1 MALPW
6 LSLAT
11 WHQTAIRPLLQGR
24 LHRSNTCFWWPMVTP
39 FVAWKKCG
47 ICVLVTSCHKPEH
60 WNGVELQMSFQTS
73 EGEKHQPCA
82 EESVFRFD
90 QIRSNKYDCV
100 INSTIVNIHIY
111 QKGAIYG
118 WYRGVPENLVFQIP
132 NKSHIIYHHFPAI
145 CHFFWGCEEHRTA
158 CLAVSGVS
166 GQAGAGK
173 KPPHSAWLPRKAHT
187 WGCVGE
193 YMAFMWLLYGNCMFM
208 GFVWVGFGFSYGF
221 YMAFLWVF
229 KWLLHGFSM
238 GFKWFCNYVYI
249 YIYSFTW
256 LLYGFTWLSCGFI
269 KSYMVLNLNC
279 SYMLI
284 WFYMCYVVLYAI
296 IWGVILLLYAFY
308 IVLLWIPW
316 WFNQQKWRLGIKPTK
331 YEWDLTGI

>member
-60 WNGVELQMSFQTS
+60 WNGVEIQMSFQTS

-145 CHFFWGCEEHRTA
+145 CHFFWGCEEHWTA

-166 GQAGAGK
+166 GQARAGK
-173 KPPHSAWLPRKAHT
+173 KPPHSACQERPIHGDVWENTWLVCGFYMGIVCL
-187 WGCVGE
+187 WVLYGLD
-193 YMAFMWLLYGNCMFM
+193 MAFHMAFIWL
-208 GFVWVGFGFSYGF
+208 SYGF
-221 YMAFLWVF
+221 LNGSYMVSLWV
-229 KWLLHGFSM
+229 LNGCVIM
-238 GFKWFCNYVYI
+238 CI

>member
-60 WNGVELQMSFQTS
+60 WNGVEIQMSFQTS

-166 GQAGAGK
+166 GQARAGK
-173 KPPHSAWLPRKAHT
+173 KPPHSACQERPIHGDVWENT
-187 WGCVGE
+187 
-193 YMAFMWLLYGNCMFM
+193 WLLC
-208 GFVWVGFGFSYGF
+208 GFYMRIVCLWVLYVLDMAF
-221 YMAFLWVF
+221 YMAFIWLSYGFLNGSYMVSLWV
-229 KWLLHGFSM
+229 LNGCVIMCIYIYIVLHGCCMVLHGFH
-238 GFKWFCNYVYI
+238 
-249 YIYSFTW
+249 
-256 LLYGFTWLSCGFI
+256 
-269 KSYMVLNLNC
+269 
-279 SYMLI
+279 
-284 WFYMCYVVLYAI
+284 VVL
-296 IWGVILLLYAFY
+296 
-308 IVLLWIPW
+308 
-316 WFNQQKWRLGIKPTK
+316 
-331 YEWDLTGI
+331 